1 MTSFFSNAPTVAR
14 QLDKSLAAR
23 YLPSG
28 WTVAM
33 FLLLSFYTLL
43 AFLYLRKSFEKK
55 DVNAFR
61 SKPWIALLFLSTYKT
76 PLQFLLPPDTT

>member
-1 MTSFFSNAPTVAR
+1 MTSFFSNAPTGGVAR

-33 FLLLSFYTLL
+33 FLLLCFCTLL
-43 AFLYLRKSFEKK
+43 ALLYLRKSFEN
-55 DVNAFR
+55 DVNAFK
-61 SKPWIALLFLSTYKT
+61 SKHWIALLFLSTYSSFCHLT
-76 PLQFLLPPDTT
+76 PPDI